1 MTGEAASIEA
11 SAMKDWIV
19 NYITSVL
26 DIPADPFP
34 LADPFDSYGFD
45 SAELV
50 IMAGV
55 MEEDFGVEIDPRL
68 LFETP
73 SVDGVVETFQKAGLV
88 TA

>member
-1 MTGEAASIEA
+1 MTEQAATIDA
-11 SAMKDWIV
+11 KIFRDWIV

-73 SVDGVVETFQKAGLV
+73 SVDGVVATFTKAGLV
-88 TA
+88 AA